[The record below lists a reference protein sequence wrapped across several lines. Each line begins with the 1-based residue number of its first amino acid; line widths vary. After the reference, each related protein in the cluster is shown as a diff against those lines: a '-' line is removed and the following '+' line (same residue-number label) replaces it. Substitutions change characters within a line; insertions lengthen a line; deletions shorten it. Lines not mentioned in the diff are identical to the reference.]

1 MVALRERFLKPRILE
16 ALDDTRI
23 VVVQGARQ
31 VGKSTLA
38 SQVVTLR
45 GGRLV
50 TLDDEV
56 TRTAAELDPAGFVR
70 QFPDGLL
77 AIDEVQRVPALILAL
92 KMAVDADPRP
102 GRFLLTGSAN
112 LLRLPAMQDSLAGRA
127 EDVELFGFSQG
138 ELEGHR
144 ETFIDRMF
152 AGDSVAG
159 HRSELTRVDYLERA
173 YAGGYPEALARA
185 RGRRRAGWYDNYVR
199 RITERDAHDVSAL
212 RRLEDLP
219 RLLRLLAAR
228 NAAEL
233 NVAGIANDAG
243 VPVRTLAPY
252 LSLLE
257 TLYLIQRIPAWSTN
271 LSKRVVSRPKCAL
284 LDTGLAARLVNVDA
298 RGLGTAAV
306 QMAGGLL
313 EGFVAG
319 EVRRQLGWSDETP
332 RIWHY
337 RDHGG
342 AEVDLVLEA
351 ADGRVVAIEVK
362 ASSSVGISDG
372 RWLANMRD
380 RLGRQFVQGVIL
392 HTGPTAAPF
401 GDRITAAPLDILWRT

>member
-23 VVVQGARQ
+23 VVIQGARQ

-38 SQVVTLR
+38 SQVVALR
-45 GGRLV
+45 HGRLV

-138 ELEGHR
+138 ELAGRR
-144 ETFIDRMF
+144 ETFIDRVL
-152 AGDSVAG
+152 AGESFTG
-159 HRSELTRVDYLERA
+159 HRSVLTRADYLERA
-173 YAGGYPEALARA
+173 CAGGYPEALARA
-185 RGRRRAGWYDNYVR
+185 IGRRRTDWYDNYLR

-212 RRLEDLP
+212 QRLEELP

-243 VPVRTLAPY
+243 IPVRTLAPY

-257 TLYLIQRIPAWSTN
+257 TLYLIQRVPAWSTN

-284 LDTGLAARLVNVDA
+284 LDTGLAARLANVDA
-298 RGLGTAAV
+298 RGHGVAAA
-306 QMAGGLL
+306 QMGGGLL

-319 EVRRQLGWSDETP
+319 QLRRQLGWSEDAP
-332 RIWHY
+332 MMWHY

-342 AEVDLVLEA
+342 AEVDLVLET
-351 ADGRVVAIEVK
+351 ADGRVVGLEVK
-362 ASSSVGISDG
+362 ASSTVSNADG
-372 RWLANMRD
+372 RWLATMRD
-380 RLGRQFVQGVIL
+380 RLGRQFVRGMIL

-401 GDRITAAPLDILWRT
+401 GDRITAAPLDVLWET